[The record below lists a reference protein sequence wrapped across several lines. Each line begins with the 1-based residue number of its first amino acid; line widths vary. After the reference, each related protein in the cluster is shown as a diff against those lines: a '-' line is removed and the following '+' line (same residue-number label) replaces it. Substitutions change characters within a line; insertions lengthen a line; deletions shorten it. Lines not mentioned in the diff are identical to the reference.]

1 MYLFIIFLSVILW
14 NFALIFGHIPHGRPS
29 VGGSG
34 ALLIQKKLDSQRS
47 ASQRTL
53 TQQISMRRTGPR
65 TNSSKSRI
73 GAGGG
78 EKPGPSPTL
87 RSRPA
92 RSHTAVSHT
101 AGRCTSEDTDNG
113 CCSHTHH
120 RFGNAEV
127 HCHTPGLW
135 YWKEK
140 GKQKTNTHTGYTQ
153 TSMNTSM
160 IT

>member
-47 ASQRTL
+47 ASQRTV

-73 GAGGG
+73 GAGGRR
-78 EKPGPSPTL
+78 EAWPESDPPQPPGSFSH
-87 RSRPA
+87 RGFSHSRPVYA
-92 RSHTAVSHT
+92 GGHWQRMLFTHTPPFWQRRSSLSHTRAVVLR
-101 AGRCTSEDTDNG
+101 G
-113 CCSHTHH
+113 
-120 RFGNAEV
+120 
-127 HCHTPGLW
+127 
-135 YWKEK
+135 K
-140 GKQKTNTHTGYTQ
+140 G
-153 TSMNTSM
+153 
-160 IT
+160 

>member
-1 MYLFIIFLSVILW
+1 MYLFIIFCLSSSEISLW
-14 NFALIFGHIPHGRPS
+14 YLGTFHMAGRVS
-29 VGGSG
+29 VGLVRCSYR
-34 ALLIQKKLDSQRS
+34 RS
-47 ASQRTL
+47 WIVRDLPLKGLWPSRSPWGERDPGRTAAKAASAQ
-53 TQQISMRRTGPR
+53 
-65 TNSSKSRI
+65 
-73 GAGGG
+73 GGG

-87 RSRPA
+87 RSRQA

-101 AGRCTSEDTDNG
+101 AGRCTLEDTDNG

-120 RFGNAEV
+120 RFGNGEV

-135 YWKEK
+135 YWEEK